1 MSSQLIDTNPN
12 NNKQRMGSDN
22 SKPAPK
28 PDVNQAIFQLRMSSK
43 RFLRE
48 SNRAQKEKEKNLKSA
63 KASLLKGDEESA
75 RLYSITAQNNI
86 NDYKKYLRMSS
97 RLDAIASSLKSNM
110 GSADVMKHLA
120 YNVNPILV
128 KEADSMDLKELC
140 HNFETF
146 QEAFDKMAV
155 NASIMGE
162 NFDKLTNEGNTVE
175 NADNLLNQLKNE
187 VVFDKMK
194 DSDSNAVLNT
204 PQPVKNENKALDDY
218 IEDLKKL

>member
-1 MSSQLIDTNPN
+1 
-12 NNKQRMGSDN
+12 MGADN

-28 PDVNQAIFQLRMSSK
+28 PDVNQAIFQLKMSSK

-75 RLYSITAQNNI
+75 RLYTMTAQNNI

-97 RLDAIASSLKSNM
+97 RLDAIASSLKSNVNF
-110 GSADVMKHLA
+110 ADVMKHLSN
-120 YNVNPILV
+120 NVNPILV
-128 KEADSMDLKELC
+128 KEADSMDLRELC
-140 HNFETF
+140 RDFETF
-146 QEAFDKMAV
+146 QEAFDKMSV
-155 NASIMGE
+155 NANIMGE
-162 NFDKLTNEGNTVE
+162 NFDKVTSEGNTIE
-175 NADNLLNQLKNE
+175 NADTLLNQLKNE
-187 VVFDKMK
+187 VIFDKVK
-194 DSDSNAVLNT
+194 DSDSTAVLHT